1 MGKSMQED
9 AAPAVYA
16 LIDGAGTLLAIEAG
30 DGAGAYGLAPGASLP
45 QKVAPQDRP
54 FLEATLE
61 WLIAEAGRTA
71 SLVLHFPR
79 STGKRPFMNEVQ
91 LRSEQGRIEVK
102 LYADP
107 RIAARRAAKQ
117 MRRVVEGSHQG
128 IVVRTNDRVLYMNDG
143 FARLIGYADAS
154 ELTDMAQETING
166 VIHPDDIGLI
176 VGRIDA
182 RMKGQESTPHYEF
195 RLIHR
200 DGSIVWV
207 DAQAALVIWDGIPAS
222 LSWITDIS
230 ARKMAEEALIRAKEA
245 AEFANRAKTEF
256 LANMSHELRTPLNA
270 ILGFSEI
277 IANEMFGACKPQYAA
292 YARDIHTSGTYLLE
306 LINDVLDLAK
316 LEAGK
321 LELHESDV
329 ALPSLIEQCLS
340 LLKVKADEGQVTLS
354 HDIAKDL
361 PSLKAD
367 PRALR
372 QVLLNLVTNAIKFTP
387 EGGTVRISARDEG
400 SRGLAISVC
409 DSGIGMSAGDIKV
422 ALSPFGQVD
431 STLSRRHQG
440 TGLGLPITHS
450 LIRLH
455 DGELLIDSKPGK
467 GTTMTA
473 IFPAGRRIERAA

>member
-1 MGKSMQED
+1 MQED
-9 AAPAVYA
+9 AAPAVRA
-16 LIDGAGTLLAIEAG
+16 LIDGTGTVLALEVG
-30 DGAGAYGLAPGASLP
+30 DRSGVAAHGLDVGARLSA
-45 QKVAPQDRP
+45 QVAPQDRP
-54 FLEATLE
+54 FLETTLA
-61 WLIAEAGRTA
+61 WLTAEDDRMANM
-71 SLVLHFPR
+71 VLHFPR
-79 STGKRPFMNEVQ
+79 GGGKSPFVNEVQ
-91 LRSEQGRIEVK
+91 LRSDQGLIEVRFF
-102 LYADP
+102 ADP

-128 IVVRTNDRVLYMNDG
+128 IVVRTNDRVLYLNDG
-143 FARLIGYADAS
+143 FARMIGYADAR
-154 ELTDMAQETING
+154 ELTALSQETING

-182 RMKGQESTPHYEF
+182 RMRGHEPAPHYEF

-200 DGSIVWV
+200 DGSIVWA
-207 DAQAALVIWDGIPAS
+207 DAQAARVIWDGIPAS
-222 LSWITDIS
+222 LSWITDIT
-230 ARKMAEEALIRAKEA
+230 ARKMAEEAMIRAKEA

-329 ALPSLIEQCLS
+329 VLPVLVEQCLS

-354 HDIAKDL
+354 HDIAADL
-361 PSLKAD
+361 PALKAD

-372 QVLLNLVTNAIKFTP
+372 QVLLNLLTNAIKFTP
-387 EGGTVRISARDEG
+387 EGGAVRVSVRDEG
-400 SRGLAISVC
+400 SKGLAICVH
-409 DSGIGMSAGDIKV
+409 DSGIGMSGAEIKV
-422 ALSPFGQVD
+422 ALSPFGQID
-431 STLSRRHQG
+431 SALSRRHQG

-455 DGELLIDSKPGK
+455 DGELLIDSSPGK

-473 IFPAGRRIERAA
+473 IFPARRRIEKAA

>member
-1 MGKSMQED
+1 MQED
-9 AAPAVYA
+9 TAPAVHA
-16 LIDGAGTLLAIEAG
+16 LIDGAGMVLDLDVG
-30 DGAGAYGLAPGASLP
+30 DTAGAAVHGLAPGIMLSA
-45 QKVAPQDRP
+45 QVALQDRP
-54 FLEATLE
+54 FLASTLA
-61 WLIAEAGRTA
+61 WLIAEEGRNA

-79 STGKRPFMNEVQ
+79 GAGKSPYMNEVH
-91 LRSEQGRIEVK
+91 LRSEGGRIDVK

-107 RIAARRAAKQ
+107 RIAARRVAKQ

-128 IVVRTNDRVLYMNDG
+128 IVVRTNERVLYLNDG
-143 FARLIGYADAS
+143 FARMIGYADAK
-154 ELTDMAQETING
+154 ELTERAYDTINV
-166 VIHPDDIGLI
+166 VIHPDDVGLI

-182 RMKGQESTPHYEF
+182 RMKGHETTPHYEF

-200 DGSIVWV
+200 DGSIVWA

-222 LSWITDIS
+222 LSWITDIT
-230 ARKMAEEALIRAKEA
+230 ARKMAEEALIQAKEA

-256 LANMSHELRTPLNA
+256 LANISHELRTPLNA

-329 ALPSLIEQCLS
+329 ALPALIEQCLS

-354 HDIAKDL
+354 QDIASDL
-361 PSLKAD
+361 PALKAD

-372 QVLLNLVTNAIKFTP
+372 QVLLNLMANAIKFTP

-400 SRGLAISVC
+400 SKGLVIAVR
-409 DSGIGMSAGDIKV
+409 DTGIGMSPGDIKV
-422 ALSPFGQVD
+422 ALSPFGQID
-431 STLSRRHQG
+431 SALSRRHQG
-440 TGLGLPITHS
+440 TGLGLPISHS
-450 LIRLH
+450 LVRLH
-455 DGELLIDSKPGK
+455 EGELLIDSEPGK
-467 GTTMTA
+467 GTTVTA
-473 IFPAGRRIERAA
+473 IFPARRRIDKAA